1 MFASAYSSKER
12 FQVEIVG
19 KSLTKQSMSAECDI
33 NNIMRKYQKTGAI
46 SHTARHGG
54 DYGFASSDSFHESM
68 LVVVKAQEMFEDL
81 PSSLRQRFGNDPAN
95 LLDFVQD
102 EGNTE
107 EMVKLGLVERKPKA
121 ANEDL
126 EAKPKEEP
134 KPKLEVEPKVD
145 QEASG
150 DA

>member
-1 MFASAYSSKER
+1 MFASAYSEKER
-12 FQVEIVG
+12 VRFECVG

-33 NNIMRKYQKTGAI
+33 NNIMKKYQKTGAI

-68 LVVVKAQEMFEDL
+68 LIVVKAQEMFEDL
-81 PSSLRQRFGNDPAN
+81 PSSLRSRFGNDPGN

-102 EGNTE
+102 DDNLE
-107 EMVKLGLVERKPKA
+107 EMVKLGLVERTPKA
-121 ANEDL
+121 ANE
-126 EAKPKEEP
+126 
-134 KPKLEVEPKVD
+134 EVEVD
-145 QEASG
+145 PPGKLVVEPEGDQVASE